1 MPHKVLI
8 KINKLRTSEVSQQLI
23 FKDIIGLKYFSGTR
37 GSSAV
42 LFKRGFHFCSL
53 TASPLTVLG
62 GLAERKERKLKLS
75 EEALCVLVYVKKLI
89 ELCN

>member
-1 MPHKVLI
+1 MPHKVFI
-8 KINKLRTSEVSQQLI
+8 KKNKLRTSEVSQQLI
-23 FKDIIGLKYFSGTR
+23 FKDITGLKYFSGTR

-62 GLAERKERKLKLS
+62 RLSEGKERKLKFS
-75 EEALCVLVYVKKLI
+75 GEALFVLAYVKNLI

>member
-23 FKDIIGLKYFSGTR
+23 FKYITGLKYFSGTR

-42 LFKRGFHFCSL
+42 LLKRGFHFCSL

-62 GLAERKERKLKLS
+62 GLSERKERKLKLS
-75 EEALCVLVYVKKLI
+75 EEALYVLAYVKNLTEI
-89 ELCN
+89 CN